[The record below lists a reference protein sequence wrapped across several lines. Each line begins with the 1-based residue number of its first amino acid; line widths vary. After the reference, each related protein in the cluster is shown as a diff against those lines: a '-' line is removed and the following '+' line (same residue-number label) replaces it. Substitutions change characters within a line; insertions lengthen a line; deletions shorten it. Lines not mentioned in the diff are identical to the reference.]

1 MKKIKEYLKAA
12 YDSVTARINA
22 LFLAAL
28 PVFELLKD
36 QLPDIQPYLP
46 PHLYQYVGLS
56 VVILNI
62 VVASHR
68 KVKANGQNAA

>member
-1 MKKIKEYLKAA
+1 MKKLKEYLKAA
-12 YDSVTARINA
+12 YDSITARINA
-22 LFLAAL
+22 IFLAAL

-36 QLPDIQPYLP
+36 ELPDVQPYLP

-62 VVASHR
+62 VIAAHR
-68 KVKANGQNAA
+68 KVKANGQGSA